1 MTEKNGFYEELYL
14 QKTTYPNNHRIYP
27 IAPNEYVNALTNYLS
42 KKVGDTLTKLAEKE
56 QYEEMIQLV
65 MNLEKKLHE
74 ENLSDSACH
83 AKDLQVNA
91 IHNRFPYDLA
101 RPLSSIHYH
110 YGDDEKHIPLI
121 YPELFFSIP
130 HLVTNQNNRGQNF
143 FNILRT
149 ELITADSVSF
159 MVSFIRWSGLQLLLS
174 SLDELRRQ
182 GKKINILTST
192 YMNVTEPKALRRL
205 LELENVKVK
214 IFDSGNTSFHTKA
227 YLFTRNSQLNSVII
241 GSSNLSHS
249 AIQKGYEWNVKLP
262 DAPHIPIYKNA
273 SQLFLELWND
283 QRAIDITSEIID
295 EYELKRNQRK
305 IERIDS
311 FKPLEIRQK
320 VVAETQPTYLE
331 KNNEN
336 ALTPNSM
343 QTSAL
348 DALKETRERGN
359 KKGIIIAATGTG
371 KTYLSAFDAV
381 QMGAKTVLFLAHRD
395 ELLENAKKTFA
406 AVLGSEEQIGKVT
419 GDVKE
424 WDKPYLFSTVQ
435 ILHREDSLKRFDPAY
450 FDYIVVDEFHHAEAE
465 TYRKILDYFT
475 PTFLL
480 GVTATPERMDG
491 RDVLA
496 LCDNNVVYEI
506 RLHQALEAG
515 LLAPFR
521 YFGLGDT
528 VDYDKV
534 VHQNG
539 VFDEGAL
546 IKALKT
552 NERVDYILEMI
563 EKFGYDGR
571 KRRALG
577 FCATVEHARYMADE
591 FMNRGY
597 SAKCLTGKDDPV
609 VRRKMIESLENPD
622 DPLEFIFTVN
632 IFNEGIDIPSLNLV
646 LFLRPTESAT
656 VFIQQLGRG
665 LRKSEEKEFVTI
677 LDFIGNNQRSF
688 IVPLALSGQTNHKAF
703 DRDALRV
710 IVETDFAQLP
720 DGCFAEL
727 EEISRQ
733 KILDKI
739 NLIRMDDHQM
749 LTGLYKEF
757 QQELGYSPEIEDFLY
772 SAVAP
777 SLHYFIK
784 KYGSWVE
791 TKKKMKDMNSFDQ
804 EILSHPMVIEM
815 VQRLEQALPIKW
827 PYEFA
832 VLSLI
837 TTLHKVTSVD
847 VIKFLT
853 DKFGI
858 NMTEEYHEAY
868 ILRAMERLA
877 SSYKKQKWAFGNFI
891 NNEFV
896 YSVDVKNIWNDE
908 KWKSYLK
915 SRIEYGIT
923 EFRRTYNTSAFLNGE
938 QKVQLYQNYTRN
950 DLIYLFQA
958 KAKEDSWR
966 EGINRVD
973 NHYLFFVTLKKDAK
987 NTAEHLQ
994 YHDYFMDKNHFHW
1007 QSANQNSH
1015 HTNRGQDYINH
1026 GERDIHIHLFVR
1038 KFTEMHGKT
1047 LPFTYL
1053 GELDYVS
1060 SVGDKPMNITWKLHN
1075 ALPDDLYLDL
1085 VR

>member
-1 MTEKNGFYEELYL
+1 MAEKHGFYEELYL
-14 QKTTYPNNHRIYP
+14 QNTAYPNNHRIYP
-27 IAPNEYVNALTNYLS
+27 IAPNEYVNALTNHLS

-56 QYEEMIQLV
+56 QYEEMLQLV
-65 MNLEKKLHE
+65 MNLEKKLQTG
-74 ENLSDSACH
+74 NLSDSACKE
-83 AKDLQVNA
+83 KDLQIDS
-91 IHNRFPYDLA
+91 IHNIFPYDLA
-101 RPLSSIHYH
+101 RPLSSIHYR

-121 YPELFFSIP
+121 YPELFFSVP

-174 SLDELRRQ
+174 SFDELRRK
-182 GKKINILTST
+182 GKQINILTST
-192 YMNVTEPKALRRL
+192 YMNITEPKALRRL
-205 LELENVKVK
+205 LEIENVQVK
-214 IFDSGNTSFHTKA
+214 IFDSGHTSFHTKA

-262 DAPHIPIYKNA
+262 DVPHIPIYKNA

-283 QRAIDITSEIID
+283 QRAIDITPERID
-295 EYELKRNQRK
+295 EYERKRNQRK
-305 IERIDS
+305 VERIDS
-311 FKPLEIRQK
+311 FKPVVTR
-320 VVAETQPTYLE
+320 VAETKSGYID
-331 KNNEN
+331 KNNET

-343 QTSAL
+343 QKSAL

-359 KKGIIIAATGTG
+359 KKGIVIAATGTG

-419 GDVKE
+419 GQEKE

-435 ILHREDSLKRFDPAY
+435 TLHREDSLKRFNRAY

-465 TYRKILDYFT
+465 TYRKIIDYFT
-475 PTFLL
+475 PVFLL

-515 LLAPFR
+515 LLSPFH

-534 VHQNG
+534 VLQNG
-539 VFDEGAL
+539 QFDEGAL

-577 FCATVEHARYMADE
+577 FCATVEHARYMADQ
-591 FMNRGY
+591 FTMRGY
-597 SAKCLTGKDDPV
+597 CARCLTGEDDPV
-609 VRRKMIESLENPD
+609 VRREMLESLESSI

-665 LRKSEEKEFVTI
+665 LRKSKEKEFVTI

-688 IVPLALSGQTNHKAF
+688 IVPLALSGQKNHKAF

-720 DGCFAEL
+720 DGCFVEL

-739 NLIRMDDHQM
+739 NLIRMNDHQM

-777 SLHYFIK
+777 SLHYFIQ

-791 TKKKMKDMNSFDQ
+791 TKKKMKDTNSFDQ
-804 EILSHPMVIEM
+804 DLLTHPMVLEM
-815 VQRLEQALPIKW
+815 VKRLEQALPIKW

-837 TTLHKVTSVD
+837 TTLHKITSAD

-858 NMTEEYHEAY
+858 NMKEEYHKAH

-896 YSVDVKNIWNDE
+896 CTVDVKNIWKDE
-908 KWKSYLK
+908 KWKAYLK
-915 SRIEYGIT
+915 ARIEYGIT

-966 EGINRVD
+966 EGIYRVD
-973 NHYLFFVTLKKDAK
+973 NHYIFFVTLKKDVK

-994 YHDYFMDKNHFHW
+994 YLDYFMDKNHFHW

-1015 HTNRGQDYINH
+1015 RTNRGQDYVNH
-1026 GERDIHIHLFVR
+1026 RERDIHIHLFVR
-1038 KFTEMHGKT
+1038 KFKEMHGKT

-1060 SVGDKPMNITWKLHN
+1060 SVGDNPMNITWKLHN